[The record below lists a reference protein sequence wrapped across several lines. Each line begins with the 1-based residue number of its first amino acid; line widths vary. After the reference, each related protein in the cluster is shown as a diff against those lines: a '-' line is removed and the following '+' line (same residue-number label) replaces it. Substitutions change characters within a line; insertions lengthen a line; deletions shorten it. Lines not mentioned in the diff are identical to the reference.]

1 MISSNTRLAAI
12 IGSPVAQSLSPV
24 IHNAV
29 FEAKN
34 LDWLYVAFL
43 VNSSRVRDALSAMS
57 ALGIGGFSVTMPH
70 KNEVAKIVGE
80 IGEVDEIVKLTKSAN
95 TVVLR
100 ADNSLWA
107 TNTDGDGCCNALE
120 EAMQSTVKGE
130 RVVILGAGGT
140 ASAVAYVLAQRGAS
154 EVVIINRSVDRAQD
168 LVKQIGGVVRVA
180 NSTSIAK
187 EISNAQIII
196 NTTPVGF
203 GDIGE
208 NTKTPIDISLI
219 RSSHV
224 VLDAVYNPL
233 QTGLIVAATNAG
245 AVVVDGLSMLVHQ
258 AVLQQQHWISERYKS
273 TDIALMRNAALSHLA
288 SIR

>member
-1 MISSNTRLAAI
+1 
-12 IGSPVAQSLSPV
+12 
-24 IHNAV
+24 
-29 FEAKN
+29 
-34 LDWLYVAFL
+34 
-43 VNSSRVRDALSAMS
+43 
-57 ALGIGGFSVTMPH
+57 MPH

-80 IGEVDEIVKLTKSAN
+80 TGEVDEIVKITKSAN

-120 EAMQSTVKGE
+120 EAMQSSVKGE
-130 RVVILGAGGT
+130 RAVIIGAGGT

-154 EVVIINRSVDRAQD
+154 EVVIINRSANRAQD

-180 NSTSIAK
+180 GAAGQTS
-187 EISNAQIII
+187 EISNARIII

-203 GDIGE
+203 GDASK
-208 NTKTPIDISLI
+208 NAPTPIDVSLI
-219 RSSHV
+219 QSSHV

-233 QTGLIVAATNAG
+233 QTGLIVAARNAG

-258 AVLQQQHWISERYKS
+258 AILQQRHWTSESYENS
-273 TDIALMRNAALSHLA
+273 DIALMRNAAVSHLA
-288 SIR
+288 SIQ

>member
-1 MISSNTRLAAI
+1 MISSTTRLAAI

-168 LVKQIGGVVRVA
+168 LAKQIGGVVRVA
-180 NSTSIAK
+180 NSTNIAR
-187 EISNAQIII
+187 EISSAKIII

-208 NTKTPIDISLI
+208 NAKTPIDISLI

-258 AVLQQQHWISERYKS
+258 AVLQQQHWTSERYKS
-273 TDIALMRNAALSHLA
+273 TDIALMRDAALSHLA

>member
-1 MISSNTRLAAI
+1 MISSKTRLAAI
-12 IGSPVAQSLSPV
+12 IGAPVAQSLSPV

-29 FEAKN
+29 FEAKKM
-34 LDWLYVAFL
+34 DWLYVAFL

-80 IGEVDEIVKLTKSAN
+80 IGEVDEIVKITKSAN

-107 TNTDGDGCCNALE
+107 TNTDGDGCGNALE

-130 RVVILGAGGT
+130 CVVILGAGGT

-168 LVKQIGGVVRVA
+168 LAKQIGGVVRVA
-180 NSTSIAK
+180 NSASVAK
-187 EISNAQIII
+187 EISSARIII

-208 NTKTPIDISLI
+208 NAKTPIDVSLI

-258 AVLQQQHWISERYKS
+258 AVLQQQHWTSERHKS

>member
-1 MISSNTRLAAI
+1 
-12 IGSPVAQSLSPV
+12 
-24 IHNAV
+24 
-29 FEAKN
+29 
-34 LDWLYVAFL
+34 
-43 VNSSRVRDALSAMS
+43 
-57 ALGIGGFSVTMPH
+57 
-70 KNEVAKIVGE
+70 
-80 IGEVDEIVKLTKSAN
+80 
-95 TVVLR
+95 
-100 ADNSLWA
+100 
-107 TNTDGDGCCNALE
+107 
-120 EAMQSTVKGE
+120 MQSTVKGE
-130 RVVILGAGGT
+130 CVVILGAGGT

-168 LVKQIGGVVRVA
+168 LAKQIGGVVRVA
-180 NSTSIAK
+180 NSTNIAR
-187 EISNAQIII
+187 EISSAKIII

-208 NTKTPIDISLI
+208 NAKTPIDISLI

-258 AVLQQQHWISERYKS
+258 AVLQQQHWTSERYKS